1 MLILSGCSK
10 SVLLKFTRSRGIT
23 LTINII
29 HLCLMSTCLLCL
41 YFKKIN
47 ATFYF
52 IFKCSGIYTLIYTFY
67 GTCSL
72 LLVIQLLYIE
82 VQKSRVFSTNNAFII
97 SNFQWCYIYD
107 PFSLCLSSGFNQ
119 LTALSRSTVTCRRRP
134 LSDVSTTN
142 CTTEHDVFRE
152 QDDCEND
159 GLQQ

>member
-29 HLCLMSTCLLCL
+29 HLCLMSTWLLCL
-41 YFKKIN
+41 YFK
-47 ATFYF
+47 
-52 IFKCSGIYTLIYTFY
+52 IFYTLIYTFY